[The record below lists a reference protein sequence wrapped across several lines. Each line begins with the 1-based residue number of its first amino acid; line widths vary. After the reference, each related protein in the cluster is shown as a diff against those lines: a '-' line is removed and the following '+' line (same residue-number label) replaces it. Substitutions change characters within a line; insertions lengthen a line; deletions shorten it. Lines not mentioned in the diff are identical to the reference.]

1 MIKSIAVFFNIVLTS
16 MYLFPFVFKG
26 LEGFNTKMMVA
37 LAGLMICGYE
47 VSGKRSGGYVSKDLF
62 FLTVYALMVSLCGF
76 TSVIINGTPD
86 YAYATYVISMWVW
99 TGGAYT
105 VCYFLKYVHDRVDI
119 QLLCNYLTAVCV
131 AQCVIALLID
141 YNPLIKQWVDSFVEQ
156 NQDFLNKSTVQR
168 LYGIGASLDVAGS
181 RFASVLV
188 LLAVIIAQKFR
199 ERTYHVSSVLYII
212 TFIFIAIVGNMIART
227 TLVGLIV
234 AFVYWIYDSEVWK
247 LQLNNGYK
255 VFFSWMVL
263 AMAVTVLMLVFLYN
277 TDPSMKK
284 FIRFGFE
291 GFFSLYE
298 NGTWDVA
305 SNDKLAS
312 MYVFPERIKTWIIGD
327 GYFSNPY
334 DVDPFYI
341 GVKIGG
347 YYMGTDVG
355 YLRFIFYFGLIGL
368 IAFIAFFM
376 KTYSLCA
383 NRFAEYRQLFFMLL
397 TLNCLIW
404 FKVSTDIFLIFALFL
419 MLPKGSKNNEP
430 SLQAL

>member
-1 MIKSIAVFFNIVLTS
+1 MIKSIAVFFNIVLIS

-47 VSGKRSGGYVSKDLF
+47 VPKKRNGYISKDLF
-62 FLTVYALMVSLCGF
+62 FLTVYAFMVSLCGL

-105 VCYFLKYVHDRVDI
+105 VCYFLKHVHDRVDI
-119 QLLCNYLTAVCV
+119 QLLCNYLTVVCV
-131 AQCVIALLID
+131 AQCVMALLID
-141 YNPLIKQWVDSFVEQ
+141 YSPLIKQCVDSFVEQ

-181 RFASVLV
+181 RFAAVLV
-188 LLAVIIAQKFR
+188 LLAVIIAKKFR

-234 AFVYWIYDSEVWK
+234 AFAYWIYDSEVWK

-298 NGTWDVA
+298 NGTWNVA

-383 NRFAEYRQLFFMLL
+383 NRFVEYRQLFFMLL

-430 SLQAL
+430 SLQPL